1 MKWPSRAT
9 VVWKSGFGKASIAVR
24 RWFHPRGARRWLGLG
39 LLWFFVGHA
48 LHWWPME
55 GLQRLEGWLYD
66 HKVRLFAPGTPDPR
80 IVIVDIDE
88 PSLARLGRWPWGR
101 DKLAEVVDTLFE
113 RHGVALVGLDLIL
126 AEPDRST
133 GLPALEALARQPG
146 LDQEA
151 LRRAVGTLRPRL
163 DNDARFATS
172 LSKHPVVLGFH
183 LSQVEGAARNGV
195 LPAPLVRMAEVQG
208 RATLVARWNGW
219 GANLESF
226 QSVAAGA
233 GQLNAQVDRDGTTRR
248 AQLLAEVDGD
258 LYGNFALNLARMLLG
273 SQAVQLRFD
282 DAGQVRAVEVVSAQG
297 NLRVPVDPYGNV
309 LLPFRGPRG
318 MFPTVSVMDV
328 LSSRPLPALK
338 GKVVIVGT
346 TAPGLLD
353 QRSTPVGEAYAGV
366 EAHANLLSGLLDDSL
381 RYEPHSAT
389 ALELMQLLLAGLLV
403 IFLVPRLRAG
413 WGATLALAL
422 WLGALAFNLV
432 AWRVW
437 QASLPVA
444 SLALAVPMLFGLH
457 LFFSQ
462 FVESRSRQRL
472 EKLFGQY
479 VPPELVDQ
487 MSRDPANYGMTGRSE
502 QLTVLFADVRGFTAI
517 SERLP
522 PAELAELM
530 NEYFSAMTDVIRG
543 HRGTLDKYV
552 GDALMAFWGAPVAD
566 AQHAQH
572 AVQAALDMQAALP
585 ALNARF
591 AARGWPALHVGIGVN
606 SGPMVVGD
614 LGSRHRRAYTVL
626 GDAVNLG
633 ARLQELCALY
643 SVPVIMGE
651 ATLAFYPDCPCREI
665 DHVRVRGR
673 SAEVTLYQPLA
684 AKG

>member
-1 MKWPSRAT
+1 
-9 VVWKSGFGKASIAVR
+9 
-24 RWFHPRGARRWLGLG
+24 LG
-39 LLWFFVGHA
+39 LLVVFVGHA
-48 LHWWPME
+48 MQWWPME
-55 GLQRLEGWLYD
+55 GVQRLDGWLYD

-101 DKLAEVVDTLFE
+101 DKLAELVDTLFE
-113 RHGVALVGLDLIL
+113 RHGVALAGLDLIL

-133 GLPALEALARQPG
+133 GLPALEALARHAGP
-146 LDQEA
+146 DQEA
-151 LRRAVGTLRPRL
+151 LRRAMNTLRPRL
-163 DNDARFATS
+163 DNDARFAAS
-172 LSKHPVVLGFH
+172 LRKHPVVLGFH

-195 LPAPLVRMAEVQG
+195 LPQPLVRMAEVQG
-208 RATLVARWNGW
+208 RAPSISRWNGW

-226 QSVAAGA
+226 QTVAAGA

-248 AQLLAEVDGD
+248 AQLLAQVDGD

-282 DAGQVRAVEVVSAQG
+282 HDGEVRAVELVSSRG
-297 NLRVPVDPYGNV
+297 NVRVPVDPHGNV

-318 MFPTVSVMDV
+318 MFPTVSAVEV
-328 LSSRPLPALK
+328 LSSKPLAMLK

-353 QRSTPVGEAYAGV
+353 QRSTPVGEAYPGV
-366 EAHANLLSGLLDDSL
+366 EAHANLLSGLLDDTL
-381 RYEPHSAT
+381 RYEPASAT
-389 ALELMQLLLAGLLV
+389 ALELLQLLFAGLLV
-403 IFLVPRLRAG
+403 IFLVPQLRAG
-413 WGATLALAL
+413 WGALLAFSL
-422 WLGALAFNLV
+422 WVGALAFNLV
-432 AWRVW
+432 AWQVW
-437 QASLPVA
+437 QAAVPVA
-444 SLALAVPMLFGLH
+444 SLALAIPMLFGLH

-462 FVESRSRQRL
+462 FVESRSRRRL

-517 SERLP
+517 SENLP

-530 NEYFSAMTDVIRG
+530 NQYFSVMTDVIRS

-566 AQHAQH
+566 SQHAQH
-572 AVQAALDMQAALP
+572 AVQAALAMQAALP
-585 ALNARF
+585 ALNQRF
-591 AARGWPALHVGIGVN
+591 VARGWPALQVGIGVN

-643 SVPVIMGE
+643 AVPVIMGE
-651 ATLAFYPDCPCREI
+651 ATQALFLECPCREI

-673 SAEVTLYQPLA
+673 SAEVTLYQPLETKA
-684 AKG
+684 